1 MGLAYG
7 RLILKETGSMIGK
20 CGLTMQDW
28 NGKMVPEIS
37 CLFEKAYWH
46 LGYASEAAKGC
57 KEYAFQ
63 SLKLPRVYSIIRDN
77 SLPSQRVAERNGMK
91 FCGSLV
97 KHYYGLDM
105 ARLVFCVENIHR

>member
-37 CLFEKAYWH
+37 CLFEKAY
-46 LGYASEAAKGC
+46 
-57 KEYAFQ
+57 
-63 SLKLPRVYSIIRDN
+63 
-77 SLPSQRVAERNGMK
+77 
-91 FCGSLV
+91 
-97 KHYYGLDM
+97 
-105 ARLVFCVENIHR
+105 